1 MRNLLFL
8 IIALCAGGLVPI
20 QGALNAHL
28 GKSLNHPLQATF
40 ISFFGA
46 VVVLVFLLI
55 VLSPALPSIADL
67 KSTPALYYTGGIYG
81 VIFVTAILMLTPRI
95 GIANTVVA
103 AIVGQLIVS
112 VILDHFGFFG
122 LQRIPLSGLRLA
134 GCVGLVVSLYLIQ
147 KAG

>member
-1 MRNLLFL
+1 MKNLLFL
-8 IIALCAGGLVPI
+8 ALALCAGGLVPI

-46 VVVLVFLLI
+46 IVVLVFLLI
-55 VLSPALPSIADL
+55 LLSPSLPSIADL
-67 KSTPALYYTGGIYG
+67 KSTPAIYYTGGIYG
-81 VIFVTAILMLTPRI
+81 VVFVTAILTLTPRI

-103 AIVGQLIVS
+103 TIVGQLIVS
-112 VILDHFGFFG
+112 VILDHFGVFG
-122 LQRIPLSGLRLA
+122 LQRIPLSGLRMA
-134 GCVGLVVSLYLIQ
+134 GCVGLVISLYLVQ